1 MFDIRKIHNPRNLNL
16 TLSLFQTD
24 AYLPT
29 ALSGMDDII
38 SSLKK
43 ANEDQQLEISM
54 QKEKISALNAELD
67 KYRAEKLRMNDLRE
81 GSDLGE
87 SSNLGKSSNQ
97 GKSRDLGKD
106 NDLEK
111 VGDLGMD
118 SDLKRTK
125 AVVECSIDGISAFL
139 KSNEKVKSR
148 SFTCDRRAW
157 LVEVYKQKLDDK
169 TYLSVDLWAAEI
181 ANYTANWSNKVA
193 FEITLL
199 NTDPVH
205 NVSFGSKL
213 LDYEFSKE
221 KRWGWDKFIDCNEL
235 VSKGFIK
242 NDQIKFQ
249 VDLQTKNTPDNINLL
264 KIMFII
270 LMAVSLVVTILSTL
284 SQFSIRLLR

>member
-1 MFDIRKIHNPRNLNL
+1 MNL

-24 AYLPT
+24 ESHLLT

-38 SSLKK
+38 SCLKK

-87 SSNLGKSSNQ
+87 SSNLGKS
-97 GKSRDLGKD
+97 RDLGKD
-106 NDLEK
+106 NDLAK
-111 VGDLGMD
+111 DGDLGMD
-118 SDLKRTK
+118 SDLKRTE

-148 SFTCDRRAW
+148 SFFCDRRAW

-181 ANYTANWSNKVA
+181 ANCTANWSNKVA

-205 NVSFGSKL
+205 NVSFGNKL

-249 VDLQTKNTPDNINLL
+249 VDLQTKNTPAYNLPVYYL
-264 KIMFII
+264 LIVIAVSLLTIVMFII
-270 LMAVSLVVTILSTL
+270 PLLVKFKFIS
-284 SQFSIRLLR
+284 S